1 MFSNFRIFI
10 LAITLV
16 TFAACANKTDEPVE
30 TETEVQTTT
39 PTTTDDNGTTI
50 IIEGGEKGKVEVE
63 SKEGSNV
70 EIDLDKKGG
79 SIKVE
84 DGDNKIDV
92 KVKDDNKK

>member
-1 MFSNFRIFI
+1 MLSNFRILI

-16 TFAACANKTDEPVE
+16 TFAACGNKADEPV
-30 TETEVQTTT
+30 ETEVQTTT
-39 PTTTDDNGTTI
+39 PTDDNGTTI
-50 IIEGGEKGKVEVE
+50 IIEGGEKGKVDVE

-92 KVKDDNKK
+92 KVKDDNK

>member
-1 MFSNFRIFI
+1 MFTNFRILI

-16 TFAACANKTDEPVE
+16 TFAACGNKADEPVE
-30 TETEVQTTT
+30 TEVTTT
-39 PTTTDDNGTTI
+39 PTTDDNGTTI
-50 IIEGGEKGKVEVE
+50 IIEGGDKGKVDVE

-70 EIDLDKKGG
+70 EIELDKKGG

-92 KVKDDNKK
+92 KVKDDEKK

>member
-1 MFSNFRIFI
+1 MFTKFRILI

-16 TFAACANKTDEPVE
+16 TFAACGNKADEPVE
-30 TETEVQTTT
+30 TEVQT
-39 PTTTDDNGTTI
+39 PSTDDNGTTI
-50 IIEGGEKGKVEVE
+50 IIEDGKNGQVDVE

-70 EIDLDKKGG
+70 EIELDKKGG

-92 KVKDDNKK
+92 KVKDDEKK

>member
-1 MFSNFRIFI
+1 MFTKFRILI

-16 TFAACANKTDEPVE
+16 TFAACSNKADEPVE
-30 TETEVQTTT
+30 TEVQT
-39 PTTTDDNGTTI
+39 PPTDDNGTTI
-50 IIEGGEKGKVEVE
+50 IIEDGKNGQVDVE

-70 EIDLDKKGG
+70 EIELDKKGG

-92 KVKDDNKK
+92 KVKDDEKK